1 MGDSDELDDD
11 LILRA
16 IRFAVA
22 AGGCAKW
29 AGLEPLARRGL
40 DKAATRYSADAKALL
55 DLWTETG
62 ACRLLRSEGQ

>member
-1 MGDSDELDDD
+1 METDDD

-55 DLWTETG
+55 DLWTKTG
-62 ACRLLRSEGQ
+62 DCRLLRSEGQ

>member
-1 MGDSDELDDD
+1 METDDE

-29 AGLEPLARRGL
+29 ARLEPLARRGL
-40 DKAATRYSADAKALL
+40 IKAATRYSADAKALL